1 MSSSIQIIANGKAK
15 EMLDPEAR
23 DSFLRLVE
31 KVIPGAR
38 VDFFGG
44 GKGIAEMVQG
54 GREQGVTVVAA
65 AGGDG
70 TINAVASVL
79 CQLESVRGASQ
90 QFALQHDTLQQDTP
104 LEAAQQQGLPALGV
118 LPMGT
123 LNHFAKD
130 LGIPD
135 TVEDALAVLAS
146 GSPMQ
151 VDVGAVGDRIFL
163 NNSGLGLYPDMVFNR
178 ERRQRDGASKWPSVI
193 VESLRALLRYRRL
206 HINVQVDGETLT
218 RRTPVVFVGN
228 NEYSLRGTLAS
239 ERTSLRDGTLCLYMP
254 CPRGRL
260 GLLWFSA
267 RAFFGNPTG
276 DNNFDMILAQEF
288 TISSSRKELRV
299 SIDGEVTTLPT
310 PLHYTIRPLSLS
322 VMVPAAVAQHARG
335 VA

>member
-15 EMLDPEAR
+15 EMLDPNAR
-23 DSFLRLVE
+23 ETFLRLVE

-38 VDFFGG
+38 VDFFGE
-44 GKGIAEMVQG
+44 GKGIAEMVQE
-54 GREQGVTVVAA
+54 GRECGITVVAA

-70 TINAVASVL
+70 TMNAVASVL
-79 CQLESVRGASQ
+79 SELEAVRDGSQQRMLRNDTPPDASQ
-90 QFALQHDTLQQDTP
+90 QHAIPTM
-104 LEAAQQQGLPALGV
+104 GV

-130 LGIPD
+130 IGIPD
-135 TVEDALAVLAS
+135 TVEAALAILAS
-146 GSPMQ
+146 GSPMR
-151 VDVGAVGDRIFL
+151 VDVGTVGDRIFL

-178 ERRQRDGASKWPSVI
+178 ERRQRAGASKWLSVI

-206 HINVQVDGETLT
+206 HITVHVDGETLT

-228 NEYSLRGTLAS
+228 NKYSMKGTLAS
-239 ERTSLRDGTLCLYMP
+239 HRTSLRDGKLCLYMP
-254 CPRGRL
+254 HPRGRL
-260 GLLWFSA
+260 GLLWFSV

-276 DNNFDMILAQEF
+276 DDNFDMILAHEF
-288 TISSSRKELRV
+288 TISSSRKALRV

-310 PLHYTIRPLSLS
+310 PLRYAIRPLSLS
-322 VMVPAAVAQHARG
+322 VLVPTAVAQPVHE